1 MSVINEPVCMPTK
14 PYFICGEKRGS
25 QLSNYLGSPTLSC
38 SLGRTLR
45 PVSPALEDVSP
56 DLQLKS
62 HHSEIRVHNTLSLYQ
77 VIMGEWLLIFFLL
90 YSFCVEAWGEL
101 LSNLTNFWSTLAVE
115 SPRLWVAW
123 TTQVDPSPLDI
134 PWAPAW
140 QMDSGGGDAA
150 GGSSLGSPV
159 RLES

>member
-1 MSVINEPVCMPTK
+1 MSVINEPVFMPTK

-38 SLGRTLR
+38 SLGRTLG

-77 VIMGEWLLIFFLL
+77 VIMGERLLIFF
-90 YSFCVEAWGEL
+90 
-101 LSNLTNFWSTLAVE
+101 
-115 SPRLWVAW
+115 
-123 TTQVDPSPLDI
+123 
-134 PWAPAW
+134 
-140 QMDSGGGDAA
+140 
-150 GGSSLGSPV
+150 SSLFFLCRGTGRTVIQLDKLLVHFSG
-159 RLES
+159 